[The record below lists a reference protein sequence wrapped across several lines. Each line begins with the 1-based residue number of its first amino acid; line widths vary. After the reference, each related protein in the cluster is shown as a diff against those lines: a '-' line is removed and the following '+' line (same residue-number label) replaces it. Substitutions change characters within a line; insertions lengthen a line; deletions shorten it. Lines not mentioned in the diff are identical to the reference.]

1 MCRHEHEHEHE
12 HERGTRHG
20 HHRGSGFRG
29 FGRGGFPSREEWL
42 ERLQAHEQRLQDDL
56 KNVQELIARL
66 ADPAAPGGRGR
77 RLRTRPGVAE
87 LVHADDLSLVS
98 SCGAPGYGARLT
110 TSRRR

>member
-12 HERGTRHG
+12 RGTTRGRGHG

-42 ERLQAHEQRLQDDL
+42 ERLQGHERRLQDDL

-66 ADPAAPGGRGR
+66 ADPAAAGGESESLEPG
-77 RLRTRPGVAE
+77 PA
-87 LVHADDLSLVS
+87 
-98 SCGAPGYGARLT
+98 
-110 TSRRR
+110 